1 MGFTRSDQDPDWGV
15 NAKGELALRQGGK
28 FKKVA
33 LVGEG
38 EQPLTATV
46 SSGGLVFGA
55 GVVAASPLGDFK
67 PSILASLVSGATYGQ
82 AGNTVTV
89 TATGHGLPTNR
100 DGYRIFWP
108 GSAAIAAG
116 WYDGFAYVDAN
127 AFTFQNPAAQTVS
140 AGTAITGTLPYVTS
154 TTIAAASALG
164 GMLGKNGRVSAMITA
179 GGDATAGQKDTRLAI
194 NGSAISAAFHL
205 ATCSS
210 TYSLTVVNANSYTKQ
225 VGVSSQDGTGTSTA
239 STVATQDTSVDFSV
253 SVTAKLQNASQWRA
267 YDHIEIQ
274 VVGLP

>member
-1 MGFTRSDQDPDWGV
+1 MSGPNALNGGREPLFLETTPSGGKSIV
-15 NAKGELALRQGGK
+15 NAAGEVCGAAVSISSDGG
-28 FKKVA
+28 V
-33 LVGEG
+33 
-38 EQPLTATV
+38 V
-46 SSGGLVFGA
+46 SAV

-89 TATGHGLPTNR
+89 TATAHGLPTNR

-116 WYDGFAYVDAN
+116 WYEGFAYVDAN
-127 AFTFQNPAAQTVS
+127 TFTFQTPAAQTVS
-140 AGTAITGTLPYVTS
+140 AGTAITGALPYVTS
-154 TTIAAASALG
+154 TTLAAASARG
-164 GMLGKNGRVSAMITA
+164 GSLGKNGRVSAMITA
-179 GGDATAGQKDTRLAI
+179 SGDATAGQKDTRLAI
-194 NGSAISAAFHL
+194 NGSGISAAFHL
-205 ATCSS
+205 ATCNS

-225 VGVSSQDGTGTSTA
+225 VGVSSHDGTGTSTA